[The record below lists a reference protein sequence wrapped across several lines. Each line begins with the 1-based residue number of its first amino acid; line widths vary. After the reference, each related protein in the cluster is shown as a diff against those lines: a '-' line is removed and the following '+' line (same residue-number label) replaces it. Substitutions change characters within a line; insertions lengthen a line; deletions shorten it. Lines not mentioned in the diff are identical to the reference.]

1 MEENIVTSEVGQ
13 KVLTKDSACPKLPV
27 KYRIAGFCTCYIL
40 GFILS
45 FFSSFLFL
53 FGSITQPYK
62 FAIIYTLGNII
73 SLLSSFFL
81 FGPCSQ
87 LKRMFKKTRIVATII
102 CLFCI
107 VFTFIYALFIYSNE
121 SGIHKVVLWI
131 LIAAQYVSMF
141 WYILSYIP
149 FARTLCKT
157 CCKCLIKNNGKS

>member
-27 KYRIAGFCTCYIL
+27 KYRIAGFCTCFIL

-45 FFSSFLFL
+45 FFSSFL
-53 FGSITQPYK
+53 
-62 FAIIYTLGNII
+62 
-73 SLLSSFFL
+73 FL

-149 FARTLCKT
+149 FARTLCKK